1 MNSARIFNAASMFSW
16 TRLALPVVCGLAF
29 TGASALA
36 PLARADSAPFSP
48 AQTKAIGAIVKSY
61 LISHPEVIEQAEKA
75 LVAKRKADAQL
86 AQVAAIKTNANVIFS
101 AAHQTILGNPKGKVV
116 MAEFFDYNCPYCKL
130 SQPVLAKLV
139 AANPDLKIVL
149 KDFPVLGPGSVEAA
163 RIDVALHKQLTP
175 AKMADFHH
183 LLLGKKVHVGK
194 AEALAA
200 AKEEG
205 ADLAKVQADM
215 NNPDVKADIG
225 AVMDVAD
232 KLNLTGT
239 PTFVLGNDIIVGA
252 VGYNELQT
260 KITNMEKCGKVA
272 CS

>member
-1 MNSARIFNAASMFSW
+1 MKFTRIISSLK
-16 TRLALPVVCGLAF
+16 LALPLACGLTLTA
-29 TGASALA
+29 ASALVA
-36 PLARADSAPFSP
+36 FAKADPAPFSP
-48 AQTKAIGAIVKSY
+48 AQTNAIGAVVKSY
-61 LISHPEVIEQAEKA
+61 LINHPEVIEQAEKA
-75 LVAKRKADAQL
+75 LLAKHKLDAQA
-86 AQVAAIKTNANVIFS
+86 AQVAAIKSYAGVIFNS
-101 AAHQTILGNPKGKVV
+101 AHQTILGNPKGKVV

-163 RIDVALHKQLTP
+163 RVESAVRAQLTP
-175 AKMADFHH
+175 VKLADFHH
-183 LLLGKKVHVGK
+183 QLLGEKVHVGK
-194 AEALAA
+194 AEALAI
-200 AKEEG
+200 AKREG
-205 ADLAKVQADM
+205 ADTTKVEADM
-215 NNPDVKADIG
+215 GSPAVKADIG

-239 PTFVLGNDIIVGA
+239 PTFVLGDDIIVGA
-252 VGYNELQT
+252 VGFDELQT